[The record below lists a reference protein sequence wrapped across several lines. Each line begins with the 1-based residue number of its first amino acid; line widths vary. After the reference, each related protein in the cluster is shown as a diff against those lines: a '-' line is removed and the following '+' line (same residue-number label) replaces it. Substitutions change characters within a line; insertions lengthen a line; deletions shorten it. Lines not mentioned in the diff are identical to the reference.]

1 MDKKWKFVL
10 YPLAILGF
18 FILVIFGYFIYS
30 IEFRTHAAPEFYI
43 GNNFDQPVEV
53 YVQEKK
59 FVKINPGDSK
69 KVYPNDDV
77 VLIVNPDT
85 DVLLEIRS
93 KSGTIL
99 YSRTFTADEAL
110 ATLCNREPFWIG
122 EDN

>member
-10 YPLAILGF
+10 YPLAVVGF

-30 IEFRTHAAPEFYI
+30 IEFRTHASPVYYI
-43 GNNFDQPVEV
+43 GNNFDQRIEV
-53 YVQEKK
+53 YVQGKYQA
-59 FVKINPGDSK
+59 KISPGDSK

-85 DVLLEIRS
+85 DVVLEARS

-99 YSRTFTADEAL
+99 YSRTFTHDEAW
-110 ATLCNREPFWIG
+110 ATLSNREPFWIG
-122 EDN
+122 END

>member
-10 YPLAILGF
+10 YPLAVVGF

-30 IEFRTHAAPEFYI
+30 IEFRTHASPVYYI
-43 GNNFDQPVEV
+43 GNNFDQRVEI
-53 YVQEKK
+53 YVQGKYLA
-59 FVKINPGDSK
+59 KISSGDSK

-85 DVLLEIRS
+85 DVLLEIKS

-99 YSRTFTADEAL
+99 FSRTFTYDEAR
-110 ATLCNREPFWIG
+110 AALCNREPFWIG
-122 EDN
+122 ETD

>member
-10 YPLAILGF
+10 YPLAVLGF

-30 IEFRTHAAPEFYI
+30 IEFRTHASPVYYI
-43 GNNFDQPVEV
+43 GNNFDQRVEI
-53 YVQEKK
+53 YVQGKYLA
-59 FVKINPGDSK
+59 KISSGDSK

-85 DVLLEIRS
+85 DVLLEIKS

-99 YSRTFTADEAL
+99 FSRTFTYDEAR
-110 ATLCNREPFWIG
+110 AALCNREPFWIG
-122 EDN
+122 ETD